1 MAHRDSRHP
10 VKSLVIVEV
19 HKSVVEC
26 NEHSATHAST
36 TTSEANNSYA
46 SK

>member
-1 MAHRDSRHP
+1 MAPRDSRHP

-19 HKSVVEC
+19 HKSAVKC
-26 NEHSATHAST
+26 KEHSATRAST
-36 TTSEANNSYA
+36 TASEANDSYA

>member
-1 MAHRDSRHP
+1 MAHRNSRHP

-19 HKSVVEC
+19 HKSAVKC
-26 NEHSATHAST
+26 NEHSATRAS